1 MTDEELKAKATQID
15 KIIGAMRQAAK
26 AANQPFDGA
35 DLFFRLAGLSPAQLR
50 RVAQALGV

>member
-1 MTDEELKAKATQID
+1 MTDEELKAKGKQINA
-15 KIIGAMRQAAK
+15 IIGAMRQAAK

-35 DLFFRLAGLSPAQLR
+35 DVFFRLAGLSPAQLR